1 MKKYLYLL
9 LLILIIG
16 GGFASYIYSKI
27 LLKDIVGGRAET
39 MSAKFVVNLYN
50 EYSII
55 GKNCQGEDT
64 NSDGYV
70 SCDMR
75 IRKGEDLTTERT
87 LNLQC
92 PTLWKSYTGS
102 TCKESRLAI
111 PGQE

>member
-1 MKKYLYLL
+1 MKKILFLI

-16 GGFASYIYSKI
+16 GGFAGYVYSKI

-39 MSAKFVVNLYN
+39 MSSKYISNLYQ
-50 EYSII
+50 EYTII

-70 SCDMR
+70 SCDVR
-75 IRKGEDLTTERT
+75 IKIGEDNTTEKT
-87 LNLQC
+87 INLQC

-102 TCKESRLAI
+102 TCKESRLSI